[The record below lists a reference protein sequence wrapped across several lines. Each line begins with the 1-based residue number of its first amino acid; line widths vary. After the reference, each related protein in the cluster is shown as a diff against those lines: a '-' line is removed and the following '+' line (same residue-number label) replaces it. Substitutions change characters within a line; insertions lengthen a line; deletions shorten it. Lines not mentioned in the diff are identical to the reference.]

1 LTSKPSEMETLATL
15 GRNFSNFSPTFTPK
29 YALIVTWYD
38 VGTEHYGYEN
48 DFKKNTF
55 QLVITTDGFQSLVI
69 FNIDTIGWSYFEDI
83 TNYQAYN
90 DIDGIYAADIAMST
104 KAGFFKGDGVTCYL
118 HEASNTN
125 KMFYLGDVDPNK
137 LIYRVDE
144 VPVTLTFTT
153 ASPSV
158 ATTVPTSASTTPE
171 STSATST
178 TPESTSATST
188 TPESTSATSTTPE
201 STSATSTTP
210 ESTSATSTTPEST
223 SATSTTPESTSA
235 TSTTPE
241 STSASITTT
250 ESTSTT
256 STIETTSPTTSP
268 STSPTT
274 SPSTSTSTL
283 QLTITT
289 TPTAFSTTDTT
300 PATATTTSET
310 TTVSTS
316 TPSGILST
324 TLTTASQTADRDTNE
339 ERIGLIV
346 GLCLAALVIFLVI
359 VVVSCLLCSKKYEA
373 CMCTLQCCVQRASP
387 TMDTSEV
394 TSKLVTTPTAPASG
408 PNGPEPVY
416 NNPILPI
423 VLIPM
428 PNAPCPMPNPTLP
441 PEPVM
446 YFTTLPPIEMTE
458 R

>member
-1 LTSKPSEMETLATL
+1 METLATL

-48 DFKKNTF
+48 DFK
-55 QLVITTDGFQSLVI
+55 
-69 FNIDTIGWSYFEDI
+69 
-83 TNYQAYN
+83 
-90 DIDGIYAADIAMST
+90 
-104 KAGFFKGDGVTCYL
+104 AGFFKGDGATCYL

-158 ATTVPTSASTTPE
+158 ATTVPASASTTPE

-178 TPESTSATST
+178 TPESTSASIT
-188 TPESTSATSTTPE
+188 TPEL
-201 STSATSTTP
+201 
-210 ESTSATSTTPEST
+210 
-223 SATSTTPESTSA
+223 
-235 TSTTPE
+235 
-241 STSASITTT
+241 TSASITTT

>member
-90 DIDGIYAADIAMST
+90 DIDGIYAVGIAMST

-125 KMFYLGDVDPNK
+125 KMFYLGEVDPNK

-158 ATTVPTSASTTPE
+158 ATTVPTSA
-171 STSATST
+171 
-178 TPESTSATST
+178 
-188 TPESTSATSTTPE
+188 
-201 STSATSTTP
+201 
-210 ESTSATSTTPEST
+210 STTPEST

>member
-1 LTSKPSEMETLATL
+1 METLATL

-69 FNIDTIGWSYFEDI
+69 FNIDTIGWSYFEDL
-83 TNYQAYN
+83 TNYAFYK
-90 DIDGIYAADIAMST
+90 DIDGIYAEGIAMST
-104 KAGFFKGDGVTCYL
+104 KAGFFKGDGATCYL

-158 ATTVPTSASTTPE
+158 ATTVPASA
-171 STSATST
+171 
-178 TPESTSATST
+178 
-188 TPESTSATSTTPE
+188 
-201 STSATSTTP
+201 
-210 ESTSATSTTPEST
+210 
-223 SATSTTPESTSA
+223 STTPESTSA

-241 STSASITTT
+241 STSASITTPELTSASITTT

-256 STIETTSPTTSP
+256 STN
-268 STSPTT
+268 
-274 SPSTSTSTL
+274 
-283 QLTITT
+283 
-289 TPTAFSTTDTT
+289 
-300 PATATTTSET
+300 
-310 TTVSTS
+310 
-316 TPSGILST
+316 
-324 TLTTASQTADRDTNE
+324 RDTNE